1 MERLQKVIAASGI
14 TSRRKAEEL
23 ILEGKVKVNNKIV
36 RELGTKVSANDIIL
50 VNGVMIDKN
59 NIKKYFI
66 LNKPRGVISSVSDD
80 KKRNTVIDY
89 IDTEVRIFPIGRLD
103 YDTTGLIILT
113 NDGTLANIITHPK
126 NNVSKTYIAK
136 IEGIL
141 NKNDIEKLKTGL
153 VIDGKKVVVKN
164 FKVKNINREKQTSLI
179 EITINEGRNHI
190 VKKIF
195 AKLGYSVIRLTRTKI
210 DFLELCKLKSGE
222 YRELSIKEVKKLY
235 SLKTNIK

>member
-59 NIKKYFI
+59 NIKKYFL